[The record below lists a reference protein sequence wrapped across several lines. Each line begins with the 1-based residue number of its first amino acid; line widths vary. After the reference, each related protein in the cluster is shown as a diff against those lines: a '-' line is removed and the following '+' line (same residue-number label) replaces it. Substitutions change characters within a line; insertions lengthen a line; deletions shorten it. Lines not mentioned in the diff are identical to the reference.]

1 MALKPGLRLIAVA
14 IAVLGVLG
22 AGVLYRVWQP
32 ASPVDSPSP
41 AHEPITPAWSS
52 STSNPQYP
60 PQIPSSSTAISAN
73 DWASLQVGEQIEFT
87 LPSSE
92 RYVGVVTEERQGR
105 VATSFS
111 GNLEGDRRFHFTLTA
126 GPSARFGTI
135 NTPVGVIEI
144 ATVGGV
150 TWMYPRSALP
160 GPPEGAESDVV
171 VLEPTLVFEEPPKV
185 MRLEVPGATTQ

>member
-52 STSNPQYP
+52 STNNPQYP
-60 PQIPSSSTAISAN
+60 PQIPSSSTAISA
-73 DWASLQVGEQIEFT
+73 DEWASLQVGEQIEFT

-111 GNLEGDRRFHFTLTA
+111 GNLEGDSRFHFTLTA

-150 TWMYPRSALP
+150 TWMYPRATLP
-160 GPPEGAESDVV
+160 GASGSVESDVAAVPPQIIFEKLPV
-171 VLEPTLVFEEPPKV
+171 VPAPPTLGSESP
-185 MRLEVPGATTQ
+185 